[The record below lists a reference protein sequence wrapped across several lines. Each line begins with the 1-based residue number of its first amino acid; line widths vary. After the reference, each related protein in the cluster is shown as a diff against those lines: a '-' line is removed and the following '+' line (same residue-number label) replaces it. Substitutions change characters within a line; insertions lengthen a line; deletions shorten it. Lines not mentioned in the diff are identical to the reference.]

1 MQMYGNF
8 QGFALQEC
16 IVWVGNIMTP
26 EPPPQKVEVI
36 VFFCWIFAI
45 LFQVGER
52 LQFWRLTQIDHIVN
66 RTEVVAF

>member
-1 MQMYGNF
+1 MQMYGNFF

-52 LQFWRLTQIDHIVN
+52 LQF
-66 RTEVVAF
+66 